1 MRVPLL
7 AFALLVGCAPP
18 APYLRWSAQ
27 PPPPTME
34 GRIVIRDVINKRP
47 PKKGADTPQN
57 VGNVRS
63 GFGIPYAVRLDGGAE
78 SANVEPRTLTEAM
91 SEFAAISLSQAGLA
105 VVGPADPQP
114 TAHLWVEVLELW
126 CDGYMGY
133 GATVSLQLV
142 LTDPRSQALR
152 TKVPVRQ
159 EGHGPS
165 CRDAYTNALNVVQSQ
180 IAAAFLRPDVHAAAV
195 GAGGPPMPAA
205 YPAPG
210 APPPAMPPD
219 APQPEPVGACPTG
232 MTVSADTV
240 GHCCW
245 PGQVFSRTRNVC
257 VGVPQSCPPGTH
269 AAAEAC
275 VR

>member
-1 MRVPLL
+1 MHIRLL
-7 AFALLVGCAPP
+7 ALALTLVGCAPP
-18 APYLRWSAQ
+18 APYLRWNAQ

-78 SANVEPRTLTEAM
+78 GANVEPRTLTEAM
-91 SEFAAISLSQAGLA
+91 GEFAASAVGQAGLA
-105 VVGPADPQP
+105 VVAPTDPQP

-142 LTDPRSQALR
+142 LTDPRTQALR

-159 EGHGPS
+159 EGHGGS
-165 CRDAYTNALNVVQSQ
+165 CRDAYTNALNDVQAQ
-180 IAAAFLRPDVHAAAV
+180 IAAAFTRPDVRAAAV
-195 GAGGPPMPAA
+195 GAGANAAPPTT
-205 YPAPG
+205 
-210 APPPAMPPD
+210 PPPAAQAPD
-219 APQPEPVGACPTG
+219 GAGSCPMGKMVGP
-232 MTVSADTV
+232 DTA

-245 PGQVFSRTRNVC
+245 PGQVFSMTRNVC
-257 VGVPQSCPPGTH
+257 VGVPQSCPDGTH

-275 VR
+275 VP

>member
-1 MRVPLL
+1 MV
-7 AFALLVGCAPP
+7 VGCAPP
-18 APYLRWSAQ
+18 APYLRWNAN

-78 SANVEPRTLTEAM
+78 GANVEPRTLTESM
-91 SEFAAISLSQAGLA
+91 SEFAATSLAQAGLA
-105 VVGPADPQP
+105 VVAPTDPQP

-133 GATVSLQLV
+133 GATVTLQLV
-142 LTDPRSQALR
+142 LTDPRTQALR

-159 EGHGPS
+159 EGKGGT
-165 CRDAYTNALNVVQSQ
+165 CRDAFANALNVLQSQ
-180 IAAAFLRPDVHAAAV
+180 IAAAFMRPDVRAAAV
-195 GAGGPPMPAA
+195 GAGAMAP
-205 YPAPG
+205 PG
-210 APPPAMPPD
+210 APAMATPAPD
-219 APQPEPVGACPTG
+219 AAGSCPTG
-232 MTVSADTV
+232 KMVGPDTA

-245 PGQVFSRTRNVC
+245 AGQVYSMSRNVC
-257 VGVPQSCPPGTH
+257 IGVPQSCPEGMH

-275 VR
+275 VP